1 MKTKF
6 NRFFLTGILCLLF
19 HLDLF
24 AQSYF
29 SKRYDLLNE
38 QGYDFSLDIVG
49 EISGYTLVAQSEGM
63 YTPNGLIAFLKIDNT
78 GNITGVPVSYYD
90 SVSGIQTGYPGSFIK
105 KAGGNGYF
113 CLATK
118 MKMVPEG
125 RYDRGWLMYLDSAL
139 DTIWTK
145 MYTDAP
151 PHDTSI
157 MFRNFLE
164 LNGGGFIVVSLR
176 NPVTG
181 AGLWRVG
188 MHRIDSTG
196 NLSWQKKYG
205 TGNADIQPFDI
216 ICTNDF
222 GYLIGAVYE
231 PAGVGPS
238 TQGVDPLI
246 IKTDSNGLQQWSLH
260 LGNPDCRD
268 SYAMV
273 DNAKDGN
280 IQVGTVYSDTCW
292 YDDGFKARI
301 NFLKIRNDKSI
312 VWDKKYGFP
321 KVYLNLSKVRV
332 LPDADVVGTG
342 WYYDFSLSGM
352 KIISWIIR
360 TDSAGN
366 EKWYREYSLLEGPN
380 SQNLLWNVIPTN
392 DGGFAAC
399 GMVVPVQPDTGT
411 QDSWVLKVDSLGCES
426 PGNCWVGQDE
436 IEVKTFT
443 PDKPFVV
450 YPNPVTDRLTVEFH
464 VNTEGA
470 LIELLNLYGQCCFK
484 INHPKNT
491 ERAQIDVSKLPR
503 GIYFIRV
510 TYGERVVATE
520 KVVVK

>member
-1 MKTKF
+1 M
-6 NRFFLTGILCLLF
+6 LSYLLPVGIACILLF
-19 HLDLF
+19 GNVT

-63 YTPNGLIAFLKIDNT
+63 YTPNGLIAFLTIDNT
-78 GNITGVPVSYYD
+78 GNISGVPVSYYD

-118 MKMVPEG
+118 MKMVPAG

-157 MFRNFLE
+157 MFRNFRE
-164 LNGGGFIVVSLR
+164 LNEGGFIVVSLL
-176 NPVTG
+176 NPVPG
-181 AGLWRVG
+181 GLFRIG
-188 MHRIDSTG
+188 MHKIDSTG
-196 NLSWQKKYG
+196 TLLWGKRYG
-205 TGNADIQPFDI
+205 TGNIHF
-216 ICTNDF
+216 
-222 GYLIGAVYE
+222 
-231 PAGVGPS
+231 
-238 TQGVDPLI
+238 QGVDVSSTSDSGYVIGAEFIPAGGSSSQDTDPII
-246 IKTDSNGLQQWSLH
+246 IKTNSIGNQQWSLH

-268 SYAMV
+268 NYAMV
-273 DNAKDGN
+273 GIANDGN
-280 IQVGTVYSDTCW
+280 IQVGTEYSDTYW
-292 YDDGFKARI
+292 SESGYKARI

-312 VWDKKYGFP
+312 VWDNKYGFP

-332 LPDADVVGTG
+332 LPDSDVIGTG
-342 WYYDFSLSGM
+342 WYYDFSLNGM

-366 EKWYREYSLLEGPN
+366 EKWYREYSLLKGPN

-450 YPNPVTDRLTVEFH
+450 YPNPATDRLTVEFH
-464 VNTEGA
+464 SNPDGA
-470 LIELLNLYGQCCFK
+470 MIALLNIYGQCCTR

-491 ERAQIDVSKLPR
+491 ERAHIDISKLPR
-503 GIYFIRV
+503 GIYFVRV
-510 TYGERVVATE
+510 TSGDRVMATE
-520 KVVVK
+520 KVVVR